1 MLNLLDDIIKNK
13 EMNFFCNLQP
23 VSCNLLLMIKPSAE
37 WQHWIF
43 IAALS
48 WLLFEMWRGWKLG
61 VIRGIVKIFLL
72 IAAWMGASAAAAGTS
87 AALAI
92 VFRTPSTVIPT
103 AIATVVGVIIY
114 FLGTLFAG
122 FLLKRTEH
130 HHGFLHTIFGIG
142 GACCGLLF
150 GLFFLWGGISLVRSL
165 GLLGEMRVMEA
176 QRNGSPLKDQSLSCN
191 LVRLERSLEMGP
203 VGEFLVSTDPLSSAF
218 YENSRKSMKVM
229 QDPEAFQRFLH
240 SPDVERLLMNP
251 RFNRVLS
258 NPKLQEEL
266 KVGNIPAFWTN
277 PDVQALLHDP
287 QLMKEIKQFDLS
299 RALNYA
305 LKKD

>member
-1 MLNLLDDIIKNK
+1 MLPFGQALIYS
-13 EMNFFCNLQP
+13 LQP
-23 VSCNLLLMIKPSAE
+23 ITMIKPSAE

-43 IAALS
+43 IAALA
-48 WLLFEMWRGWKLG
+48 WLLFEMWRGWRLG
-61 VIRGIVKIFLL
+61 MIRGIVKIFLL
-72 IAAWMGASAAAAGTS
+72 VVAWMGASAAAAATS

-92 VFRTPSTVIPT
+92 FFRTPSTAIPT
-103 AIATVVGVIIY
+103 GIAAVVGFSIY
-114 FLGTLFAG
+114 FLGTLLAG

-130 HHGFLHTIFGIG
+130 HHGLLHTIFGIG

-165 GLLGEMRVMEA
+165 GLLGEMRLIEA
-176 QRNGSPLKDQSLSCN
+176 QRNGCPIKDQTFACN

-203 VGEFLVSTDPLSSAF
+203 VGEFLISTDPLSPAF
-218 YENSRKSMKVM
+218 YDNTRKSMKVM

-240 SPDVERLLMNP
+240 SPNVERLLMNP
-251 RFNRVLS
+251 RLNRVLS

-266 KVGNIPAFWTN
+266 KTGNIPAFWTN

-287 QLMKEIKQFDLS
+287 QLMKELKQFDLS
-299 RALNYA
+299 QALDYA
-305 LKKD
+305 LQKN

>member
-1 MLNLLDDIIKNK
+1 MI
-13 EMNFFCNLQP
+13 QP
-23 VSCNLLLMIKPSAE
+23 SSE

-48 WLLFEMWRGWKLG
+48 WLLFEMWRGWRLG
-61 VIRGIVKIFLL
+61 IIRGVVKIFLL
-72 IAAWMGASAAAAGTS
+72 IAAWIGASAAATAAS

-92 VFRTPSTVIPT
+92 FFRTPSTVIPT
-103 AIATVVGVIIY
+103 SIAALVGLIIY

-130 HHGFLHTIFGIG
+130 HHGFFQTIFGIG

-165 GLLGEMRVMEA
+165 GLFGEMCLLEA
-176 QRNGSPLKDQSLSCN
+176 QRKGSPVKNETIACN

-203 VGEFLVSTDPLSSAF
+203 VGQFLISTDPLSPAL
-218 YENSRKSMKVM
+218 YENTRKSMKVM
-229 QDPEAFQRFLH
+229 QDPEALQRFLH
-240 SPDVERLLMNP
+240 SPNIERLLQDP
-251 RFNRVLS
+251 KLSRVL
-258 NPKLQEEL
+258 NNRKLKEDL
-266 KVGNIPAFWTN
+266 KTGNIPVLWTH
-277 PDVQALLHDP
+277 PDVEALFHDAL
-287 QLMKEIKQFDLS
+287 LMKELKQFNLKQ
-299 RALNYA
+299 ALDYA